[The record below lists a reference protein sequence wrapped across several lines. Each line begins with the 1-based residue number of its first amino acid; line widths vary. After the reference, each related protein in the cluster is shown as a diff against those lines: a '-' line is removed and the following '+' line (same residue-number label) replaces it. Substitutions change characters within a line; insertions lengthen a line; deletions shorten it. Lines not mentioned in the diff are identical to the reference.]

1 VFEQVDRQEQ
11 SAVAVADSQAS
22 AQLLVAALQVQ
33 GIDATSMIASAI
45 PSLDWVQGFA
55 VLVPAEHLEGAR
67 TILADLGHE
76 PIGPERR

>member
-22 AQLLVAALQVQ
+22 AQLLVAALQVL
-33 GIDATSMIASAI
+33 GIDATSMMASAI
-45 PSLDWVQGFA
+45 PSLDWVEGFA
-55 VLVPAEHLEGAR
+55 VLVAAGDVEEAR